1 MMRRK
6 PDIKPPLTEEE
17 IEKRKQAFIK
27 GAKADS
33 QKPVKPENQKKEDFI
48 EGDEAEW
55 QKPVKTESQKDSDT
69 ETQSIDG
76 RVQELEGR
84 VQELEEIVREL
95 LTNQI

>member
-33 QKPVKPENQKKEDFI
+33 QKPVKPENQK
-48 EGDEAEW
+48 
-55 QKPVKTESQKDSDT
+55 DSDT

>member
-1 MMRRK
+1 MMMRKK
-6 PDIKPPLTEEE
+6 PDIKPPLTAEE
-17 IEKRKQAFIK
+17 IEKGKLNFIK
-27 GAKADS
+27 GAKAD
-33 QKPVKPENQKKEDFI
+33 
-48 EGDEAEW
+48 
-55 QKPVKTESQKDSDT
+55 SQKDSDT